1 MPPKRGNGDKAD
13 KARADKAKVTKGA
26 RDRDE
31 DEDVV
36 EQASPEKS
44 GRKRR
49 KADAATNSGRSELDD
64 PSQKPAR
71 DHKSALIVQVGETVM
86 CRWKDEV
93 RKLPTE
99 LARIR
104 WHPRS
109 AGYHRPA
116 AHLSSCACADRCEVL
131 ETRYND
137 QKQTSEFYV
146 HYCGCALTRLL
157 HVCARG
163 ILCPGSWACLHGP
176 LSWNRAFA
184 GLGLPIMQSTEDL
197 TSGSYPRT

>member
-1 MPPKRGNGDKAD
+1 MPPKRGNSDKAD

-49 KADAATNSGRSELDD
+49 KADAATNSGRSEVDD

-93 RKLPTE
+93 RKLRTE
-99 LARIR
+99 PA
-104 WHPRS
+104 RS
-109 AGYHRPA
+109 AG
-116 AHLSSCACADRCEVL
+116 
-131 ETRYND
+131 
-137 QKQTSEFYV
+137 
-146 HYCGCALTRLL
+146 
-157 HVCARG
+157 
-163 ILCPGSWACLHGP
+163 I
-176 LSWNRAFA
+176 
-184 GLGLPIMQSTEDL
+184 LGLPDTTAPL
-197 TSGSYPRT
+197 RTSRRAHVQIDARFWRHATMTRSKLRSFMSITVAVRLPASCMCAHVVFYVPAPGLACMAR